1 MQKSF
6 SLVPKKGF
14 ENQLV
19 ELYIPQQDL
28 KITDKEIGE
37 KGEQDDTETHNS
49 CPVYMLE
56 SGHKR
61 ISEFPSSQ
69 K

>member
-56 SGHKR
+56 SR
-61 ISEFPSSQ
+61 DSPVIER
-69 K
+69 